1 MIAGVRCPPELLAA
15 AETAT
20 PKLAIVLGSGF
31 GTLADQVDPDIVLPF
46 ESCPPLQPT
55 SVDGHAGRIILGD
68 WHGTRV
74 LLFAGRNHAYEGH
87 PWECVL
93 GPVALTARLKVKRL
107 LLTNAA
113 GGIRADLLPGCL
125 MLLSQHLDLTLPQ
138 PWKAQ
143 LDPTPYDAALRQQVI
158 LAAQRAGF
166 ILKQG
171 AYAAMLGPNYETPAE
186 IRALR
191 RLGVDAVGMSTA
203 REASRAAEVG
213 IACAAI
219 SCITNRAAGLS
230 SARLSHEEVLHM
242 ARQQSGRLAGLLA
255 ELLGILRIQSNPGP

>member
-31 GTLADQVDPDIVLPF
+31 GSLAEQVDPDVVLPF
-46 ESCPPLQPT
+46 ESCPPLQQT
-55 SVDGHAGRIILGD
+55 RVDGHAGRIILGD

-87 PWECVL
+87 PWKCVL
-93 GPVALTARLKVKRL
+93 GPVTLAARLNVKRL

-125 MLLSQHLDLTLPQ
+125 MLLSQHLDLTLPH

-143 LDPTPYDAALRQQVI
+143 LDPTPYDAAFRQEVI

-191 RLGVDAVGMSTA
+191 SLGVDAVGMSTA
-203 REASRAAEVG
+203 REASQAGALG

-230 SARLSHEEVLHM
+230 ESRLSHDEVLHM
-242 ARQQSGRLAGLLA
+242 AHQQSGRLVGLLA
-255 ELLGILRIQSNPGP
+255 ELLKNLQMQRTPAT